1 MVDIKAIRRKLIKY
15 GEDENIDIKT
25 TEVGKDL
32 IVVVPQR
39 QATSKVVV
47 KVWGLTNNPDML
59 ISPATIKDNNGAP
72 VDVISIRGEP
82 LEQTKGRKSL
92 LKEKDLGDIEFI

>member
-32 IVVVPQR
+32 IVVVPQK

-47 KVWGLTNNPDML
+47 KVWGLTNNPNMM
-59 ISPATIKDNNGAP
+59 IAPATIKDNNGEP
-72 VDVISIRGEP
+72 VEVISIRGEP
-82 LEQTKGRKSL
+82 LEQTKGRKSSVE
-92 LKEKDLGDIEFI
+92 EKIIEDIEFI